1 MSQLP
6 LTQKT
11 NEALVVARN
20 FAAEAH
26 HSEILPQHLLV
37 ALLSQAMGLRSVLE
51 KAGLSPEALKALQ
64 AEADALVQ
72 RLPRAIGGA
81 EPLPGPALRN
91 LLELASEAGRSLGD
105 RFLTTDALL
114 LGLSAG
120 PSDAKSLLDRF
131 GLDRKTLE
139 AALRELRKGQRV
151 EDERA
156 EERFA
161 SLQTYA
167 KDLTALAEAGKL
179 DPVIGRD
186 EEVRR
191 VLQVLSR
198 RTKNNPV
205 LIGEPGVGK
214 TAIVEGLAQRLV
226 KGDAPEGLK
235 GLRLMALDLG
245 ALVAGTQYR
254 GQFEERLKGVIQ
266 EIAASDGQ
274 IVLFIDE
281 MHQLVGAGKTEGA
294 MDAANLLKPAL
305 ARGELHC
312 IGATTLDEYR
322 RHIEKDAALERR
334 FQPVFVDEPSAENA
348 LSILRGLKE
357 RYEKHHGLRIRDGAL
372 VEAVTLSSRFIADRF
387 LPDKAVDLM
396 DEAAARVRMQI
407 DSRPLEIDTLER
419 RDLQLQLEKHALG
432 RERDAASK
440 ARLRDLEQE
449 LGGLTESL
457 NRLRAQWELEKQE
470 VAQLRERQKRLEDL
484 RLELEQ
490 AKTRGEYER
499 ASRLEYGEV
508 PALEAELEVASHREN
523 ALLRLEVG
531 EEDVAAVVSSWT
543 GIPVARLLE
552 GEAQKLLH
560 MEARLSQRVVG
571 QDLALRAISDALR
584 RNRAGLGDPKR
595 PIGSFLFLGPTGV
608 GKTEV
613 ARALAE
619 FLFDDEN
626 ALVRLD
632 MSEFTHEADAT
643 RLIGAAPGYIGYE
656 EGGRLTEAVRRRPYS
671 VLLLDEME
679 KAHPRIFDVF
689 LQVLED
695 GRLTDG
701 HGRTVN
707 FRNTL
712 ILMTS
717 NVGSDA
723 IFAAGGQ
730 VEQAQAAVSASL
742 RQHFRPEFL
751 NRIDEVVSF
760 RSLSEEDLVAVTRIQ
775 LARVEVQ
782 LAERRIN
789 LQFPEGVV
797 AWLAREGFDPQLGAR
812 PLKRLIQQVVVNPLS
827 RAVLEG
833 RLGPGSLAVFREEG
847 EGLALEVVPMQ

>member
-105 RFLTTDALL
+105 RFLATDALL

-449 LGGLTESL
+449 LGGLTEAL
-457 NRLRAQWELEKQE
+457 NRLRAQWELEKRE

-499 ASRLEYGEV
+499 ASRLEYGEI

-571 QDLALRAISDALR
+571 QDSALRAISDALR

-643 RLIGAAPGYIGYE
+643 RLIGAAPGYVGYE

-833 RLGPGSLAVFREEG
+833 RLGPGSLAVFREEA